1 MLDVHAILREVSVV
15 DAQKLLA
22 TSRAEKAAK
31 EKEMQAMG
39 GSRYQ
44 DLIDAADQIVSMHE
58 ASQRLDAALRDMP
71 QLWDTLESS
80 VARTMATT
88 LSSEVSPVISVDAAQ
103 SHSHSNG
110 DLVDLVVGASERMWV
125 AMEQG
130 NPLEALSI
138 FKLVDGVT
146 LSDME
151 GGPMM
156 GIVAFELDAMPSFQH
171 QCLRAPTKPTSFYER
186 ALLVLL
192 ELQHSSTAHA
202 LHSAF
207 LQGRLAAAAAL
218 RQAASPSHKQHA
230 VLASLELVLS
240 TLNDARAMFAVP
252 TSALSTALA
261 DIDVHPLE
269 LACTDWAIDAIRTW
283 RQDLVTL
290 LQSFHDVEAVASL
303 QQVVQSQ
310 LDHRHSNE
318 SMMVTWQAVR
328 QALDSRKTTSHDNNK
343 DADDL
348 WSIFASDVFATCTQ
362 RLFAQAFDA
371 AATALDAA
379 LLRDDDERDDDMTA
393 TFVGRLVDIQHTGES
408 SAATLQPVVASEC
421 IRVLFNVI
429 TTFTS
434 HAFPSTTRLL
444 RLAQHCL
451 NLNAAMP
458 ELFQMSKPVVV
469 AGLSDSWPSIE
480 DAFATIQTEKA
491 TDHGTPWLLCSQL
504 LGLYQEWRSVYHAS
518 WTQVPATITSDD
530 DEDDNSATT
539 SLLVWLPWCATP
551 AVSHVLFE
559 VATSTT
565 LSQTT
570 SSADLHERVQSH
582 VRHELKQWIFT
593 YMHSI
598 VTALSSHRDTSSPV
612 SFGQACALQ
621 CVFDVYFVR
630 VLVGESEFLR
640 FGWGDHDD
648 MAPLLAWVDPVDWE
662 LFGSAVVLLV
672 KRQYH
677 MTRLLFSV
685 FRSNDDD
692 NSFADAGFVV
702 SDAGLTMLEV
712 APPVPRFALLPVP
725 PPQPLKRA
733 QSATPT
739 PSQRLLLPPPVNV
752 KATDPTSGHV
762 PPSTKRASS
771 SIHQILSSS
780 TSLLTSNATAASVT
794 ATAASAAA
802 KGMSLFSSASS
813 YLRE

>member
-146 LSDME
+146 FSDME

-171 QCLRAPTKPTSFYER
+171 RIQSCAQQCLRAPTKPTSFYER

-207 LQGRLAAAAAL
+207 LQGRSAAAAAL

-240 TLNDARAMFAVP
+240 TLNDAHAMFAVP

-269 LACTDWAIDAIRTW
+269 LACTDWTIDAIRTW
-283 RQDLVTL
+283 RQDLVAL

-303 QQVVQSQ
+303 HQVVQSQ
-310 LDHRHSNE
+310 LDHHRHSNE

-379 LLRDDDERDDDMTA
+379 LLRDDDDDDERDDDMTA

-421 IRVLFNVI
+421 IRVLFDVI
-429 TTFTS
+429 TTFAS
-434 HAFPSTTRLL
+434 HAFPTKTRLL

-458 ELFQMSKPVVV
+458 GLFQMSKPVVA
-469 AGLSDSWPSIE
+469 AGLGDSWPSIE

-504 LGLYQEWRSVYHAS
+504 LPLFQALRMNVSHFEWLMPTTRLSPYHVYFLHL
-518 WTQVPATITSDD
+518 ATIQGGAATGPVFTKLADSFCRQWVAHVVGTHGQPVLDALTTTRFFGYSND
-530 DEDDNSATT
+530 VRTNSHGNMTNDGGVRNGEVCTMRRGLKFRPPSRATT
-539 SLLVWLPWCATP
+539 TKM
-551 AVSHVLFE
+551 
-559 VATSTT
+559 TT
-565 LSQTT
+565 LRQRRSWCGCRGAPPPPSPTCCLKSPLPPRCHRRRRLRICTNVSSRMFGT
-570 SSADLHERVQSH
+570 SSSSGYSR
-582 VRHELKQWIFT
+582 T
-593 YMHSI
+593 C
-598 VTALSSHRDTSSPV
+598 TAS
-612 SFGQACALQ
+612 
-621 CVFDVYFVR
+621 
-630 VLVGESEFLR
+630 
-640 FGWGDHDD
+640 
-648 MAPLLAWVDPVDWE
+648 
-662 LFGSAVVLLV
+662 
-672 KRQYH
+672 
-677 MTRLLFSV
+677 
-685 FRSNDDD
+685 
-692 NSFADAGFVV
+692 
-702 SDAGLTMLEV
+702 
-712 APPVPRFALLPVP
+712 
-725 PPQPLKRA
+725 
-733 QSATPT
+733 
-739 PSQRLLLPPPVNV
+739 
-752 KATDPTSGHV
+752 
-762 PPSTKRASS
+762 
-771 SIHQILSSS
+771 
-780 TSLLTSNATAASVT
+780 
-794 ATAASAAA
+794 
-802 KGMSLFSSASS
+802 
-813 YLRE
+813 